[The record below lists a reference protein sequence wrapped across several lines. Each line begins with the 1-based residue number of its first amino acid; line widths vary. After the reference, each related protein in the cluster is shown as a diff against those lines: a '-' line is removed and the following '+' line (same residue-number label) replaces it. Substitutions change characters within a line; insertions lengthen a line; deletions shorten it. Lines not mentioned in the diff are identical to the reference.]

1 MSIDIVSNE
10 WMQMDLHHHPHH
22 YQQQQQLYSQLAPAS
37 GMLTRD
43 LGQLTG
49 LLPKHFLSTAAGFD
63 SP

>member
-1 MSIDIVSNE
+1 MV
-10 WMQMDLHHHPHH
+10 LHPHPDH
-22 YQQQQQLYSQLAPAS
+22 YQQQKQLYSQLAPAL

-49 LLPKHFLSTAAGFD
+49 LLPKRFLCTAAGFD

>member
-1 MSIDIVSNE
+1 
-10 WMQMDLHHHPHH
+10 MDLHPHSQNH
-22 YQQQQQLYSQLAPAS
+22 QQQKQLYSQLAPAS

-49 LLPKHFLSTAAGFD
+49 LLPKRFLSTAAGFD